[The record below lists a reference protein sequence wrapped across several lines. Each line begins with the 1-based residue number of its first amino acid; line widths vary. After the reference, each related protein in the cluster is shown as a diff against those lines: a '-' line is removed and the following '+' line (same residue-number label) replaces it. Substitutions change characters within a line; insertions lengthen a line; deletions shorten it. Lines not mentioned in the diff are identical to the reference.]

1 MKDIFDLKG
10 LTIKDLLFFNKML
23 TPKLLP
29 LFYWIAL
36 LCVSISGLFII
47 LGSLSLIGISFFMA
61 ISGIIS
67 GIITIVMGA
76 ISIRIGCELI
86 SVLFNINR
94 NIEKVANSQQ
104 NAVNVDDVIE
114 EK

>member
-1 MKDIFDLKG
+1 
-10 LTIKDLLFFNKML
+10 
-23 TPKLLP
+23 
-29 LFYWIAL
+29 
-36 LCVSISGLFII
+36 
-47 LGSLSLIGISFFMA
+47 MA

-76 ISIRIGCELI
+76 ISIRGSEMCIRDR
-86 SVLFNINR
+86 FNINR